1 MTNVISYM
9 SNVTLDANNRF
20 EHVDAFISAPSDSR
34 IPPNCVCL
42 FHNDNVHLI
51 FIPSH
56 GTFNVEVSEY
66 MLSSSFQLELHT
78 IVLSKGIMCPSR
90 IVTAIIY
97 TAHACQNDL
106 GHNF

>member
-1 MTNVISYM
+1 MFVFSTMIMY
-9 SNVTLDANNRF
+9 
-20 EHVDAFISAPSDSR
+20 
-34 IPPNCVCL
+34 
-42 FHNDNVHLI
+42 I
-51 FIPSH
+51 FLIPSQ

-97 TAHACQNDL
+97 MAHACHNDL